1 MVESIQLSQF
11 GSSFAT
17 RERAKL
23 IVKKIRPIL
32 ALSNP
37 EITIHLKGVR
47 VMSYSFADEFIEQLT
62 AVLSPPKHPIT
73 IAMLDGTPDVSQVF
87 TETIRRRKR
96 LHLEDD
102 SHDPLPAIAVA

>member
-1 MVESIQLSQF
+1 MAETVQLSKF

-23 IVKKIRPIL
+23 IVKTIRPIL
-32 ALSNP
+32 ALSSP
-37 EITIHLKGVR
+37 EITIQLKGVR
-47 VMSYSFADEFIEQLT
+47 VISYSFADEFIEQLSS
-62 AVLSPPKHPIT
+62 VLSSPKHPIT
-73 IAMLDGTPDVSQVF
+73 IAMLDGTSDVSQVF

-96 LHLEDD
+96 IHSEDD